1 MRLQDYER
9 NRNPRGMHG
18 WGNLYRPY
26 DDALIEEIAALKL
39 GWFKILDDGGGHV
52 MHVCEKLRAA
62 GIMPIVRLYRPQPYP
77 GTLPQSH
84 LDTVARYVREGITRW
99 FEPGNEPNLDA
110 EWKDPYRGHVQY
122 GNPELV
128 MPDWLADAE
137 AIIERGGYPAYPAL
151 APCGRQGRQA
161 SITTHERYF
170 QWLAENA
177 YERARQVFENGAWI
191 ASHPYVLNHFY
202 KSGQPNKPSKPR
214 SASSASSADLASSA
228 SSADQWHFEYP
239 DDPICQAAR
248 PGTTVFDD
256 DCGLLNFR
264 VPIALLRRYFGLTV
278 PVVGTEGGLFVP
290 RPGHVIRQDDRYP
303 GYDLEGH
310 AEATVAMFD
319 WIARHA
325 PPYFF
330 GLCLWLLDD
339 YYPQGR
345 AIPAVRALR
354 ATEPRLRPD
363 IMEEEMKTPIRILKE
378 DGQVDVMELEEY
390 LRGVVPA
397 EVPALWPAEALKA
410 QAVAARTYALYA
422 IEHGGRHPN
431 ADLCTTTHCQAY
443 DPDKIHPAT
452 DAAVAETAG
461 LVAHYRG
468 ETINALF
475 CASCGGHTLN
485 NEDVFSGEAV
495 PYLRGVPC
503 PCNHDRQGHGVGLC
517 QQGAK
522 AMAEAGASFENII
535 KHYYSGV
542 DLAATLEERIEQ
554 LRARLQA
561 AEGEIKRLRGA
572 IAEAVDRLEELS
584 AWLTRKS

>member
-1 MRLQDYER
+1 MKLQDYER
-9 NRNPRGMHG
+9 TRNPRGMHG

-26 DDALIEEIAALKL
+26 DDALIEELAALKL

-52 MHVCEKLRAA
+52 MRVCEKLRER
-62 GIMPIVRLYRPQPYP
+62 GIMPIVRLYRPRPYP
-77 GTLPQSH
+77 GTLPPSH

-110 EWKDPYRGHVQY
+110 EWKEPYRGHVRY

-202 KSGQPNKPSKPR
+202 RDENG
-214 SASSASSADLASSA
+214 
-228 SSADQWHFEYP
+228 QWHFEYP

-290 RPGHVIRQDDRYP
+290 RPGQVIRQDDRYP

-319 WIARHA
+319 WIARRA

-345 AIPAVRALR
+345 AVPAVRALR
-354 ATEPRLRPD
+354 AAEPRLRPA
-363 IMEEEMKTPIRILKE
+363 IQKEETMTIRILKE
-378 DGQVDVMELEEY
+378 DGQVEVMELEEY

-431 ADLCTTTHCQAY
+431 ADLCTTTHCQVY
-443 DPDKIHPAT
+443 DPAKIHPAT
-452 DAAVAETAG
+452 DAAIAETAG
-461 LVAHYRG
+461 VVAHYLG

-485 NEDVFSGEAV
+485 NEDVFSGGAV

-503 PCNHDRQGHGVGLC
+503 PCNQDRRGHGVGLC
-517 QQGAK
+517 QQGAR
-522 AMAEAGASFENII
+522 AMAEAGASFQDII

-542 DLAATLEERIEQ
+542 DLAATMEERIEQ
-554 LRARLQA
+554 LRAKLQA
-561 AEGEIKRLRGA
+561 AEGEVKRLRGML
-572 IAEAVDRLEELS
+572 AEAADRLEELS
-584 AWLTRKS
+584 DWLTRKS